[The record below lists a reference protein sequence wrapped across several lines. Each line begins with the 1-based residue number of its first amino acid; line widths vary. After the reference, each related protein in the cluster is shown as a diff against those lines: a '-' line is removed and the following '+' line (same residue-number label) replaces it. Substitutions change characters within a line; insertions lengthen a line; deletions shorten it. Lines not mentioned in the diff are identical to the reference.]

1 MKPIR
6 LELSAFGPY
15 AGVTQV
21 DFTSFHGAIF
31 LLTGDTGAGKTTL
44 FDAISFAL
52 YAAWAEQ
59 MKEMPMLV
67 HVADV
72 IAWVAAVLF
81 AFVTNRIWVFESKR
95 RGFLPVLF
103 EIAAFAGGRVLTLLL
118 QEAIMA
124 IFCTWLGL
132 NLYLFKV
139 VAAVLVVIL
148 NYFISKLLVF
158 RKTRKEKERE
168 SQESK
173 PQ

>member
-1 MKPIR
+1 MLDLLKKYKSVILYVLFGGLTTVVDWTVSFLLYYFWGEAIEATPI
-6 LELSAFGPY
+6 LL
-15 AGVTQV
+15 
-21 DFTSFHGAIF
+21 HGAN
-31 LLTGDTGAGKTTL
+31 
-44 FDAISFAL
+44 
-52 YAAWAEQ
+52 
-59 MKEMPMLV
+59 
-67 HVADV
+67 V
-72 IAWVAAVLF
+72 IAWVAAVAF
-81 AFVTNRIWVFESKR
+81 AYVTNRIWVFESKR
-95 RGFLPVLF
+95 CGFLPVLF

-158 RKTRKEKERE
+158 RKTRKEQEQE
-168 SQESK
+168 SKESK